1 MFESIISYSSK
12 FINNHMLEVRIP
24 LSVPRNRRSEYL
36 KNYRSLTKNSG
47 RLLLVAG
54 DQKVEH
60 LNDDFYGSKVTSED
74 NDPEHLFKI
83 AAASQDGVLAT
94 QLGLISRYGHDYR
107 DLSYIVKLN
116 GKTNIGSNEEKNSSF
131 LWWTVTDIIKFK
143 QDSGLDIVG
152 LGYTI
157 YLGNKYEAE
166 MLNTAAQMINQAHQA
181 GLTAIIW
188 MYPRGKNILEEDI
201 HTIAGGAG
209 VAASLDAD
217 FVKIKYP
224 YDAKNKKITA
234 ERFKEATVAAGRTK
248 VVCAC
253 GDKRPVPE
261 LLEQI
266 EKQIKIS
273 GTSGLAMGRN
283 LHQRPLAEAKRLSA
297 ALSAILFHGKNHQ
310 EALAIYNNTEK
321 KKEPVKSKRLFG
333 L

>member
-1 MFESIISYSSK
+1 
-12 FINNHMLEVRIP
+12 MLEVRIP
-24 LSVPRNRRSEYL
+24 LSVPRNRRGEYL
-36 KNYRSLTKNSG
+36 KNYRSLTNNSG

-60 LNDDFYGSKVTSED
+60 LNDDFYGPGITPAD
-74 NDPEHLFKI
+74 NDPEHLFKV
-83 AAASQDGVLAT
+83 AAASQGGVLAT

-107 DLSYIVKLN
+107 NLPYIVKLN
-116 GKTNIGSNEEKNSSF
+116 GKTNIGPGEEKNSSS
-131 LWWTVTDIIKFK
+131 LWWAVADIIKFK
-143 QDSGLDIVG
+143 QGSGLDIVG

-157 YLGNKYEAE
+157 YLGSKYEAE
-166 MLNTAAQMINQAHQA
+166 MLKTAAQMISQAHQA

-188 MYPRGKNILEEDI
+188 MYPRGKNILEENI

-217 FVKIKYP
+217 FVKVKYP

-234 ERFKEATVAAGRTK
+234 EKFKEAVVAAGRTK
-248 VVCAC
+248 IICV
-253 GDKRPVPE
+253 GGNKRPVPE
-261 LLEQI
+261 LLEQL

-283 LHQRPLAEAKRLSA
+283 LHERSLEEAKRFSA
-297 ALSAILFHGKNHQ
+297 ALGAILFHGKNYK
-310 EALAIYNNTEK
+310 EALVIYNNKK

-333 L
+333 LL